1 MSAILAEA
9 LTRNY
14 GARRGVEAVN
24 LSVPE
29 GALFGFLG
37 PNGAG
42 KTTTIR
48 VLLGFLRP
56 TSGRARVLGLDAW
69 RDTRTIKQEVGSIP
83 GDLRL
88 YPWLTGHD
96 ALRLFGSIRRRDL
109 RPRGRELAE
118 VFELDLRVRVRQ
130 MSRGMRQKLG
140 LILALAP
147 RPRVLILDEP
157 STALDPLM
165 QDVLRREL
173 RAMAA
178 AGHTVFFSSH
188 TLAEVEALCDSV
200 AIVREGRI
208 VAAESLEQLRKRA
221 GHEVTIRLGAEMPV
235 AEPPE
240 QLRNPAHQAGV
251 LSGVWHGPTAGL
263 IAWLHAQP
271 VEDVTIT
278 PPSLEALFRGFYHAD
293 EREDGK

>member
-1 MSAILAEA
+1 
-9 LTRNY
+9 
-14 GARRGVEAVN
+14 
-24 LSVPE
+24 
-29 GALFGFLG
+29 
-37 PNGAG
+37 
-42 KTTTIR
+42 
-48 VLLGFLRP
+48 
-56 TSGRARVLGLDAW
+56 
-69 RDTRTIKQEVGSIP
+69 
-83 GDLRL
+83 
-88 YPWLTGHD
+88 
-96 ALRLFGSIRRRDL
+96 
-109 RPRGRELAE
+109 

-208 VAAESLEQLRKRA
+208 VAAEPLEQLRKRA
-221 GHEVTIRLGAEMPV
+221 GHEVTIRFRADSPV
-235 AEPPE
+235 VEPPV
-240 QLRNPAHQAGV
+240 QLRSAVRQAGV
-251 LSGVWHGPTAGL
+251 LSGVWHGPTAEL
-263 IAWLHAQP
+263 IAWLHARP
-271 VEDVTIT
+271 IEDVTIT
-278 PPSLEALFRGFYHAD
+278 PPSLEALFRGFYQSD
-293 EREDGK
+293 ERADGREVGR